1 MYVKYI
7 EILFL
12 QDKTYITKPGATK
25 LIGENYLGYLLHP
38 PNNYL
43 RGGGLFFKN
52 RIVYCL
58 GSDK

>member
-12 QDKTYITKPGATK
+12 QYSTSIKKPGATK
-25 LIGENYLGYLLHP
+25 LIGENYLGYLLHT

-43 RGGGLFFKN
+43 RGGL
-52 RIVYCL
+52 
-58 GSDK
+58 S